1 MTLEEKRE
9 IIIKNKDPALAALES
24 VSDRIYDLTDDL
36 LNKQGKLMT
45 SKIGNYKVEQ
55 FALELRNDAE
65 KYEKVRAKLL
75 NSDFN
80 LSISEI
86 NYVALAFYFCSEKL
100 HAQITDMEKAA
111 SLADDLREKLMS
123 KEN

>member
-36 LNKQGKLMT
+36 LNEQGKLMT
-45 SKIGNYKVEQ
+45 AKIGNYKAEQ
-55 FALELRNDAE
+55 FVTELRNDAE

-100 HAQITDMEKAA
+100 HAQIADMEKAA
-111 SLADDLREKLMS
+111 SLAEDLREKLMS

>member
-36 LNKQGKLMT
+36 LNEQGKLMT
-45 SKIGNYKVEQ
+45 AKIGNYKVEQ
-55 FALELRNDAE
+55 FATELRNDAE

-100 HAQITDMEKAA
+100 HAQIADMEKAA
-111 SLADDLREKLMS
+111 SLAEDLREKLMS